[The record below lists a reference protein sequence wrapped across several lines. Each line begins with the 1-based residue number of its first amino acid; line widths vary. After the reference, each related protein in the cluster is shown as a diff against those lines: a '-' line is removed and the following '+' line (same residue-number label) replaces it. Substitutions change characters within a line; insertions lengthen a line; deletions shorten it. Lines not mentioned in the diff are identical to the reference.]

1 MKNFLLLVAALAI
14 IFTITAC
21 VSEGDQSAK
30 MNDRQNIDQS
40 TGQDIEQD
48 TEPSVEQN
56 TQQET
61 IETEFTVW
69 GMTCNRCVNTI
80 SKAVM
85 ALDGVTNVTV
95 DLDNEKV
102 TVEHVPTMDVELIK
116 SSITAKGY
124 NTPD

>member
-1 MKNFLLLVAALAI
+1 MKNFLLPVVALVMV
-14 IFTITAC
+14 FTSTAC
-21 VSEGDQSAK
+21 VSKGDQSAK
-30 MNDRQNIDQS
+30 LNARQNIDQS
-40 TGQDIEQD
+40 TGQNIEQN
-48 TEPSVEQN
+48 TEPNVEQN
-56 TQQET
+56 TQQDT

-69 GMTCNRCVNTI
+69 GMTCNRCVKTI

-85 ALDGVTNVTV
+85 ALDGVTSVTV

-102 TVEHVPTMDVELIK
+102 TVEHFPTLDVESIK